1 MVANCS
7 NHGDCKFS
15 FAALPPMMTMAP
27 ALRSMMT
34 TRAALALALALAVV
48 TFVLWRRAV
57 LIASAVYMLQFFSA
71 EVTHGGS
78 PVSRLVCL

>member
-1 MVANCS
+1 
-7 NHGDCKFS
+7 
-15 FAALPPMMTMAP
+15 
-27 ALRSMMT
+27 
-34 TRAALALALALAVV
+34 
-48 TFVLWRRAV
+48 VLWRRAV